1 MLIIY
6 GYLLN
11 DAKFIPCN
19 ECCYHYNLLGHSQSK
34 DCIKVKHKSKGL
46 FKAITIVK
54 RGNILLRIQLYW
66 NKSLGCF
73 IKTEVWDHRPS
84 LLLTGIVH
92 TKVSQTFMTRGNF
105 TAWSKTL
112 AVRLQPST
120 ETGRERHHLHYDF
133 ISKRCCQ
140 VLEKVISGL
149 PNRQGALKKVYTSRG
164 REKIPSVF
172 KVNTIKKGR
181 QRPTIRKK
189 LVYSLVALKGTV
201 G

>member
-11 DAKFIPCN
+11 DAKCIPCN

-54 RGNILLRIQLYW
+54 QGNILLRIQLYW

-73 IKTEVWDHRPS
+73 LKTEMWDHRPS

-112 AVRLQPST
+112 AVRLQPSH
-120 ETGRERHHLHYDF
+120 RSWERAAPSSLWFYFKEMLPGPWEGHFWVTKLARRFEKGLHL
-133 ISKRCCQ
+133 K
-140 VLEKVISGL
+140 
-149 PNRQGALKKVYTSRG
+149 
-164 REKIPSVF
+164 
-172 KVNTIKKGR
+172 R
-181 QRPTIRKK
+181 QRKNSK
-189 LVYSLVALKGTV
+189 CF
-201 G
+201 